1 MNFSIAPATAQVL
14 RLSRA
19 NFRTAI
25 LTDVEPQCRRAFV
38 SRNREEGR
46 GKVSNHIQVAS
57 LVKRINTKSKQVS
70 AKILRGYVLIM
81 IIKFICAFFFS
92 NSGNNLRTHQLQGSL
107 VSLIDRSFD
116 FRLMEVFWNGSIV
129 VSNDKSNPMFSTRQP
144 LEQWPPSRH
153 PSNKTSSNHD
163 PSPPRKLPCTA
174 QSTKAYI
181 NVMRP

>member
-1 MNFSIAPATAQVL
+1 
-14 RLSRA
+14 
-19 NFRTAI
+19 
-25 LTDVEPQCRRAFV
+25 
-38 SRNREEGR
+38 
-46 GKVSNHIQVAS
+46 
-57 LVKRINTKSKQVS
+57 
-70 AKILRGYVLIM
+70 M

-181 NVMRP
+181 NVMRPWPGASSSIKPPPTGVASLLDHPSSSFPCHIYVPALYRHPRKRCPIQGNPTT